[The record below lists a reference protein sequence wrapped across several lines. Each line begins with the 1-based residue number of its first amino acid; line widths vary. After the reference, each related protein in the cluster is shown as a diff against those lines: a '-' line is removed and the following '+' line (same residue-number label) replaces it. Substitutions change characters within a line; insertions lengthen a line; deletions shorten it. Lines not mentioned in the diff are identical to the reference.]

1 MLETLLALILISA
14 VLMIG
19 VRRIKL
25 LTQGFIVQSLSIA
38 LICLYFSYK
47 TGESNLL
54 IIAILTILAKVI
66 LIPYIINKS
75 IKDLKLTREMD
86 LIINSLWSYILCCVG
101 IVFTYGLLA
110 DMDNPFLKAGIV
122 IMLVGAVLII
132 GRKKAITQMIGF
144 LCMENGLVLFEISIV
159 KMSLIME
166 AGIILEVLIL
176 AVIMGIMIFNINRT
190 FDTVN
195 TDYLSNLNEREG

>member
-75 IKDLKLTREMD
+75 IKDLKLTREME

-176 AVIMGIMIFNINRT
+176 AVIMGIMIFNINRA

-195 TDYLSNLNEREG
+195 TDYLSNLNEREV